1 LIFGISRCCGNFTA
15 AKLGSS
21 TFGGGYGV
29 DGSWWAAGADSS
41 RASSVG
47 IGGGRL
53 FGKQIAS
60 QIGIA
65 PRTVEGHIENVRLKM
80 RARNKTHVVTQ
91 ALQSGV
97 LKLGIA
103 SA

>member
-1 LIFGISRCCGNFTA
+1 MAWMEVGGQPGLTHRELQVLELVA
-15 AKLGSS
+15 
-21 TFGGGYGV
+21 GGY
-29 DGSWWAAGADSS
+29 SA
-41 RASSVG
+41 
-47 IGGGRL
+47 
-53 FGKQIAS
+53 KQIAS

-80 RARNKTHVVTQ
+80 RARNKTHMVTQ